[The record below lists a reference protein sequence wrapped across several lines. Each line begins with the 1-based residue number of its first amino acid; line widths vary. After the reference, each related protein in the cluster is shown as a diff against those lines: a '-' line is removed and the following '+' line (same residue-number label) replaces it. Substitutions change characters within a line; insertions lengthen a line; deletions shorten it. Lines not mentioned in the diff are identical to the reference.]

1 MFTATLQLLSNLSAS
16 VIAGIIQDMFGRKKC
31 LMTSFVFHIL
41 SWVVLNFTS
50 NVYWLYAHGCIVG
63 ISTAFSESVVINYIG
78 EFASVSLRGRL
89 FSVGKFGYGFGS
101 FVTFFL
107 GIFYTWRQ
115 VAYMLLVLPCI
126 LPFYMAFVSIRLSL
140 ITFKRMILLPTSY
153 IGMTFSGKKI
163 HSTRKNL

>member
-1 MFTATLQLLSNLSAS
+1 MFAATLQLLCNLSAS

-41 SWVVLNFTS
+41 SWVVLNFSS

-63 ISTAFSESVVINYIG
+63 ISTAFSESVVINYIS

-115 VAYMLLVLPCI
+115 LAYMLLVLPCI
-126 LPFYMAFVSIRLSL
+126 LPFYMAFVSVRLSHV
-140 ITFKRMILLPTSY
+140 TFKIMNSPANELYRCDLL
-153 IGMTFSGKKI
+153 
-163 HSTRKNL
+163 R